1 MKKSLFDYVI
11 YLFIVAII
19 IILGYMV
26 VNKPTNKEELIE
38 ELIVNN
44 TSLSLKVGE
53 EKKIDAYVQNN
64 NQAHISYQSADLNI
78 AIVDENG
85 LVKGIGDGQTFIILS
100 YENKDMNII
109 TKRVDVTV
117 INDVMVNSVSFEKDN
132 LIISKGNDFK
142 LTYLLEPEN
151 AHLVNVKYLS
161 SNNNIVEI
169 DNEGNVKALNIGIA
183 TIRMIVNNN
192 LYADLNVYVLEKQLT
207 TEFVDMPT
215 SIIAEDKITLQ
226 IGEEKALNYSVLPNN
241 NLDLIEIL
249 NSNNQIISINNNIV
263 KGLKDGISM
272 ITIKGVNGIQ
282 KVITVEVKK
291 KEINVTGINL
301 TSQNSITL
309 YTDKSPQTSQ
319 ISYSITPIDATNKE
333 VSYTGYDSNLISVSD
348 DGLIKALKRGTTQ
361 IIVKTKDGN
370 KEAKIDVI
378 VKSQYYEDW
387 QGVGQ
392 SCNSSDPRDS
402 EFVKCFIDSRQLGV
416 SQTTVTI
423 KAGSSASV
431 RVTLPSSCGTN
442 QGYTRKVA
450 DGQTGWSQYVEQYR
464 TNETLTGFTWVIT
477 AKPNTSGKT
486 VLVSQTIQYDSLAP
500 SGTCVGNVKSMR
512 TITVKIT

>member
-44 TSLSLKVGE
+44 TFLSLKVGE
-53 EKKIDAYVQNN
+53 EKKIDAYVKNN

-161 SNNNIVEI
+161 SNNNIVDI

-249 NSNNQIISINNNIV
+249 NSNNQIISINNMV
-263 KGLKDGISM
+263 YFF
-272 ITIKGVNGIQ
+272 
-282 KVITVEVKK
+282 
-291 KEINVTGINL
+291 NL
-301 TSQNSITL
+301 
-309 YTDKSPQTSQ
+309 P
-319 ISYSITPIDATNKE
+319 
-333 VSYTGYDSNLISVSD
+333 
-348 DGLIKALKRGTTQ
+348 
-361 IIVKTKDGN
+361 
-370 KEAKIDVI
+370 
-378 VKSQYYEDW
+378 
-387 QGVGQ
+387 
-392 SCNSSDPRDS
+392 
-402 EFVKCFIDSRQLGV
+402 
-416 SQTTVTI
+416 
-423 KAGSSASV
+423 
-431 RVTLPSSCGTN
+431 
-442 QGYTRKVA
+442 
-450 DGQTGWSQYVEQYR
+450 
-464 TNETLTGFTWVIT
+464 
-477 AKPNTSGKT
+477 
-486 VLVSQTIQYDSLAP
+486 
-500 SGTCVGNVKSMR
+500 
-512 TITVKIT
+512 